1 MIVLRSG
8 IPGTAE
14 DSFQFV
20 GQAHAGM
27 VPDENIL
34 LVLDTNV
41 VSALH
46 SVAKRGFNLDS
57 ATDRRVAHL
66 LLWLQARP
74 SAAVFHV
81 FGIAEGAGF
90 HQGALA
96 GDAVLRRGF
105 SSLAV
110 IEHGRLHGE
119 EWITSGDPL
128 SEIRVPED
136 AIHPRNVVDVV
147 EGLLPL
153 TVLPCY
159 VAALSA
165 ALADRRGQQPLEA
178 AAGVFRRLVDELDY
192 VPLFGWMAAA
202 LLFLGQPVLRRE
214 LRQALF
220 KFQRAD
226 LRLSCLSAAW
236 DLGYLQLLSLI
247 RSPLLSGFFE
257 GRLPVLVTEDRQLA
271 PTAILLPCLSNTPA
285 FELGADLF
293 DAEWENQA
301 LDLMEACMEE
311 RLVGGR
317 LPSWSACV
325 SAAASLEHDLGI
337 EAPRLLPRGEK
348 VVVDVTREDLAS
360 FAELLSFDSV
370 EKIAKSRDRLDGPIE
385 FAGLGI
391 VAGLLGDNA
400 RAHGRLVEES
410 VVSVLSERSG
420 GEPRSAILITVLNM
434 VKAYLQDDFQLL
446 NAWGRALVVEGDH
459 QLIWL
464 CLWWFGREILADTAV
479 ARGTSR
485 EVLVGR
491 VLDNVAKSRSR

>member
-1 MIVLRSG
+1 MRSG
-8 IPGTAE
+8 AYRTAE

-27 VPDENIL
+27 VPDENSL

-74 SAAVFHV
+74 SVAVFHV

-90 HQGALA
+90 HRGALA
-96 GDAVLRRGF
+96 GDAILRRAF

-110 IEHGRLHGE
+110 IEHGRIHGE
-119 EWITSGDPL
+119 EWIASGDPL
-128 SEIRVPED
+128 PEMCVPGD
-136 AIHPRNVVDVV
+136 AIHPRNVVDVA
-147 EGLLPL
+147 ESLLPL

-165 ALADRRGQQPLEA
+165 ALADQRELEPLRA
-178 AAGVFRRLVDELDY
+178 AESVFRRLADELDY
-192 VPLFGWMAAA
+192 VPLFGWTTTA
-202 LLFLGQPVLRRE
+202 LLFLGQPLLRRE

-226 LRLSCLSAAW
+226 MRLACLSAAW

-257 GRLPVLVTEDRQLA
+257 RRLPVLVTEDRQLV
-271 PTAILLPCLSNTPA
+271 PTAVLSSCLSNTPA

-293 DAEWENQA
+293 DAEWEDQA
-301 LDLMEACMEE
+301 LDLMQTCTEE

-317 LPSWSACV
+317 LPSWSACASV
-325 SAAASLEHDLGI
+325 AGSLEHALGV
-337 EAPRLLPRGEK
+337 EGPPLSLRGER
-348 VVVDVTREDLAS
+348 VVIDVTRDDLYL

-370 EKIAKSRDRLDGPIE
+370 EKIAESREGLDGPVE

-410 VVSVLSERSG
+410 VTLVLAERLNE
-420 GEPRSAILITVLNM
+420 EPRSGLLITVLNM

-446 NAWGRALVVEGDH
+446 TAWAQKLTVDGHSQLV
-459 QLIWL
+459 WL
-464 CLWWFGREILADTAV
+464 CLWRFGREILADTAA

-485 EVLVGR
+485 EILIGR
-491 VLDNVAKSRSR
+491 ILNNFAKSQSG